1 MQVILSDVSDM
12 PVQLLDLLDLLVPV
26 ARKLY
31 LPAKG
36 TLQLGEFLLG
46 IHESVDRLYVRTV
59 RQSNHLLYPKIDPR
73 CFHGRMYRIG
83 HFYFRLNRY
92 VPSGRSLLIRSRS

>member
-1 MQVILSDVSDM
+1 MQVILSDASDM
-12 PVQLLDLLDLLVPV
+12 SMQLLDLLNLLVPV

-59 RQSNHLLYPKIDPR
+59 QDRSPLLSRKD
-73 CFHGRMYRIG
+73 
-83 HFYFRLNRY
+83 
-92 VPSGRSLLIRSRS
+92 VPDWTL